1 MTTTLPSTCI
11 GAHCGISMSKV
22 LESLKDEAS
31 IGAVE
36 YVLIAAGVSVV
47 LIATVNSLG
56 ANLTATE
63 R

>member
-1 MTTTLPSTCI
+1 MYRGTLWP
-11 GAHCGISMSKV
+11 HMSRV
-22 LESLKDEAS
+22 LKPLKDEAR

-36 YVLIAAGVSVV
+36 YVLIAVGVSVV

-56 ANLTATE
+56 ANLTAME